1 MVGMERMSPFVSVIL
16 TSKHKNMLRQR
27 EILSLLSQGQS
38 QKSVC
43 ATVHCSKRS
52 VSEVSKAARDTG
64 KSPGELLAL
73 SDDELLTLLFPTTET
88 PAEDPRKAELE
99 ALMPEVMKRLKGKH
113 ATMQFVHETFY
124 KERCPD
130 GYGYTQFKLHVGKY
144 RESHDYSYHN
154 NYVPGEQMQIDF
166 AGDALYLTNRH
177 TGESQKLTILVCVM
191 PYSNLPFMM
200 AMPKA
205 TTEWFFHGLNKAL
218 EFMGALPKEA
228 KSDNM
233 KQWVS
238 KSERY
243 SLTLSDGCVEWASY
257 YGIEPTACRVRQP
270 RDKGPVESAV
280 NHLYHYIYAR
290 IENDVFYELD
300 DINNRIW
307 ELLDEYCS
315 LSYKGSSRWEIFEKY
330 ELPNMR
336 PLPQQMYRFRMRK
349 VVKLSSSYHV
359 CVGSERH
366 FYSVPYKYVGQMVKV
381 MWDVMYVEIYVEGK
395 LVWTHDRDYT
405 PYGYTTEKL
414 HMPESHLAY
423 EHNRSQNAATL
434 LDRAQRVGPFTRW
447 AVENILQ
454 HTTFP
459 QQAYGTCNG
468 VLSLGRTYGY
478 DRLESAAALMKA
490 EAGKAGYKLLSNIL
504 KNNRDTAA
512 VSTIISTTPKNDNVR
527 GASAYKGIVSPKDEP
542 KP

>member
-1 MVGMERMSPFVSVIL
+1 
-16 TSKHKNMLRQR
+16 MLRQR

-38 QKSVC
+38 QKSIC
-43 ATVHCSKRS
+43 SIVHCSKRS
-52 VSEVSKAARDTG
+52 VSEVSKSARDTG
-64 KSPGELLAL
+64 KSYGELLAL
-73 SDDELLTLLFPTTET
+73 SDSELLTILSPQEHVQV
-88 PAEDPRKAELE
+88 EDPRKAELE
-99 ALMPEVMKRLKGKH
+99 RLMPEVMKRLKGKH

-124 KERCPD
+124 KKQCPD
-130 GYGYTQFKLHVGKY
+130 GYSYTQFKLHVSKY

-154 NYVPGEQMQIDF
+154 DYEPGEQMQIDF
-166 AGDALYLTNRH
+166 AGDALYLTDRK
-177 TGESQKLTILVCVM
+177 TGKSQKLVVLVCVM

-218 EFMGALPKEA
+218 EFMGALPNEA

-233 KQWVS
+233 KQWVT

-243 SLTLSDGCVEWASY
+243 SLTLSDGTVEWATY

-290 IENDVFYELD
+290 IENDTFYELG
-300 DINNRIW
+300 DINSRIW
-307 ELLDEYCS
+307 KLLDEYCS
-315 LSYKGSSRWEIFEKY
+315 LPYKGSSRWEIFEKY

-349 VVKLSSSYHV
+349 EVKLGASYHV

-381 MWDVMYVEIYVEGK
+381 MWDVTSVEIYAEGK
-395 LVWTHDRDYT
+395 LVWTHDRKYDS
-405 PYGYTTEKL
+405 YGYTTEKS
-414 HMPESHLAY
+414 HMPEAHLAY

-434 LDRAQRVGPFTRW
+434 IDRAQRVGPFTKW

-454 HTTFP
+454 RTTFP

-478 DRLESAAALMKA
+478 DRLESASALMKA
-490 EAGKAGYKLLSNIL
+490 ETGKAGYKLLAGIL
-504 KNNRDTAA
+504 KSNRDKAA
-512 VSTIISTTPKNDNVR
+512 ANTIISTTPQNDNVR
-527 GASAYKGIVSPKDEP
+527 GASAFRSIVSPKD
-542 KP
+542 KPES

>member
-1 MVGMERMSPFVSVIL
+1 MCPFESNVNRL
-16 TSKHKNMLRQR
+16 NTRFMLRQR
-27 EILSLLSQGQS
+27 EIISLLNQGQS
-38 QKSVC
+38 QNAICSL
-43 ATVHCSKRS
+43 VHCSKRS
-52 VSEVSKAARDTG
+52 VSEVSKAVRDTG
-64 KSPGELLAL
+64 KSYGELLAL
-73 SDDELLTLLFPTTET
+73 SDSELLTVLSPQ
-88 PAEDPRKAELE
+88 AASQVEDPRKAELE
-99 ALMPEVMKRLKGKH
+99 RLMPEVMRLLKGRH

-124 KERCPD
+124 KKKCPE
-130 GYGYTQFKLHVGKY
+130 GYDYTQFKLHVTKY

-154 NYVPGEQMQIDF
+154 NYEPGEQMQIDF
-166 AGDALYLTNRH
+166 AGDALYLTDRR
-177 TGESQKLTILVCVM
+177 TGKPQKLVVLVCVM

-233 KQWVS
+233 KQWVT

-243 SLTLSDGCVEWASY
+243 SLTLSDGTVEWATY

-280 NHLYHYIYAR
+280 NNLYHYVYAR
-290 IENDVFYELD
+290 IENDTFYELA
-300 DINNRIW
+300 DINSRIW

-315 LSYKGSSRWEIFEKY
+315 LPYKGSSRWEIFEKY

-336 PLPQQMYRFRMRK
+336 PLPQEMYRFRMRK
-349 VVKLSSSYHV
+349 EVKLGSSYHV

-366 FYSVPYKYVGQMVKV
+366 FYSVPCKYVGQTVKV
-381 MWDVMYVEIYVEGK
+381 MWDVTAVEIYVEGR
-395 LVWTHDRDYT
+395 LVWTHDRKYDQ
-405 PYGYTTEKL
+405 YGYTTVKE

-423 EHNRSQNAATL
+423 EHSRSQNAATL
-434 LDRAQRVGPFTRW
+434 IDRAQRVGPFTRW
-447 AVENILQ
+447 AVEDILQ

-468 VLSLGRTYGY
+468 VLSLGKTYGY
-478 DRLESAAALMKA
+478 ERLESAAALMKA
-490 EAGKAGYKLLSNIL
+490 EAGKAAYRLLANIL
-504 KNNRDTAA
+504 RNNRDKAA
-512 VSTIISTTPKNDNVR
+512 VNTIISTTPQNDNVR
-527 GASAYKGIVSPKDEP
+527 GASAYRGIVSSKDRQEP
-542 KP
+542 

>member
-1 MVGMERMSPFVSVIL
+1 M
-16 TSKHKNMLRQR
+16 
-27 EILSLLSQGQS
+27 
-38 QKSVC
+38 
-43 ATVHCSKRS
+43 
-52 VSEVSKAARDTG
+52 
-64 KSPGELLAL
+64 LAL
-73 SDDELLTLLFPTTET
+73 SDSELLTILSPQESLQ
-88 PAEDPRKAELE
+88 AEDPRKAELE
-99 ALMPEVMKRLKGKH
+99 LLMPEVLKRLKGKH

-124 KERCPD
+124 KKQCPD
-130 GYGYTQFKLHVGKY
+130 GYGYTQFKLHVRKY

-154 NYVPGEQMQIDF
+154 DYEPGGQMQIDF
-166 AGDALYLTNRH
+166 AGDALYLTDRK
-177 TGESQKLTILVCVM
+177 TGKPQKLVVLVCVM

-233 KQWVS
+233 KQWVT

-243 SLTLSDGCVEWASY
+243 SLTLSDGTVEWATY

-270 RDKGPVESAV
+270 RDKGPVESVV

-290 IENDVFYELD
+290 IENDTYELE
-300 DINNRIW
+300 DINSRIW

-315 LSYKGSSRWEIFEKY
+315 LPYKGSSRWEIFEKY

-336 PLPQQMYRFRMRK
+336 PLPRQMYRFRMRK
-349 VVKLSSSYHV
+349 EVKLGASYHV

-366 FYSVPYKYVGQMVKV
+366 FYSVPHKYVGQMVKV
-381 MWDVMYVEIYVEGK
+381 MWDVTSVEIYAEGK
-395 LVWTHDRDYT
+395 LVWTHDRKCD
-405 PYGYTTEKL
+405 PYGYTTVKE

-434 LDRAQRVGPFTRW
+434 IDRARRVGPFTKW

-454 HTTFP
+454 RTTFP

-490 EAGKAGYKLLSNIL
+490 ETGKAGYKLLSNIL
-504 KNNRDTAA
+504 KYNRDKAA
-512 VSTIISTTPKNDNVR
+512 ANIIISKTPMNDNVR
-527 GASAYKGIVSPKDEP
+527 GASAFRSIVSHKD
-542 KP
+542 KPES

>member
-1 MVGMERMSPFVSVIL
+1 
-16 TSKHKNMLRQR
+16 MLRQR
-27 EILSLLSQGQS
+27 EILSLLSQGQP
-38 QKSVC
+38 QKSIC
-43 ATVHCSKRS
+43 SAVHCSKRS

-64 KSPGELLAL
+64 KSYGELLAL
-73 SDDELLTLLFPTTET
+73 SDSELLTILSPQESLQ
-88 PAEDPRKAELE
+88 AEDPRKAELE
-99 ALMPEVMKRLKGKH
+99 LLMPEVLKRLKGKH
-113 ATMQFVHETFY
+113 ATMQFIHETFY
-124 KERCPD
+124 KKQRPD
-130 GYGYTQFKLHVGKY
+130 GYGYTQFKLHVRKY

-154 NYVPGEQMQIDF
+154 DYEPGGQMQIDF
-166 AGDALYLTNRH
+166 AGDALYLTDRK
-177 TGESQKLTILVCVM
+177 TGKPQKLVVLVCVM

-233 KQWVS
+233 KQWVT

-243 SLTLSDGCVEWASY
+243 SLTLSDGTVEWATY

-270 RDKGPVESAV
+270 RDKGPVESVV

-290 IENDVFYELD
+290 IENDTFYELE
-300 DINNRIW
+300 DINSRIW

-315 LSYKGSSRWEIFEKY
+315 LPYKGSSRWEIFEKY

-336 PLPQQMYRFRMRK
+336 PLPRQMYRFRMRK
-349 VVKLSSSYHV
+349 EVKLGASYHV

-366 FYSVPYKYVGQMVKV
+366 FYSVPHKYVGQMVKV
-381 MWDVMYVEIYVEGK
+381 MWDVTSVEIYAEGK
-395 LVWTHDRDYT
+395 LVWTHDRKCD
-405 PYGYTTEKL
+405 PYGYTTVKE

-434 LDRAQRVGPFTRW
+434 IDRARRVGPFTKW

-454 HTTFP
+454 RTTFP

-478 DRLESAAALMKA
+478 DRLESAATLMKA
-490 EAGKAGYKLLSNIL
+490 ETGKAGYKLLSNIL
-504 KNNRDTAA
+504 KHNRDKAA
-512 VSTIISTTPKNDNVR
+512 ANTIISKTPMNDNVR
-527 GASAYKGIVSPKDEP
+527 GASAFRSIVSHKD
-542 KP
+542 KPES

>member
-1 MVGMERMSPFVSVIL
+1 
-16 TSKHKNMLRQR
+16 MLRQR
-27 EILSLLSQGQS
+27 EILSLLSQGLS
-38 QKSVC
+38 QNSIC
-43 ATVHCSKRS
+43 AAIHCSKRN

-64 KSPGELLAL
+64 KSYGELIAL
-73 SDDELLTLLFPTTET
+73 SDSELLTILSPQDQVLV
-88 PAEDPRKAELE
+88 EDPRKAELE
-99 ALMPEVMKRLKGKH
+99 RLMPEVIKRLKGKH

-124 KERCPD
+124 KKQCPD
-130 GYGYTQFKLHVGKY
+130 GYGYTQFKLHVSKY

-154 NYVPGEQMQIDF
+154 DYEPGEQMQIDF
-166 AGDALYLTNRH
+166 AGDALYLTDRN
-177 TGESQKLTILVCVM
+177 TGKSQKLVVLVCVM

-233 KQWVS
+233 KQWVT

-243 SLTLSDGCVEWASY
+243 SLTLSDGTVEWATY
-257 YGIEPTACRVRQP
+257 YSIEPTACRVRQP

-280 NHLYHYIYAR
+280 NHLYNYIYAR
-290 IENDVFYELD
+290 IENDVFYELAD
-300 DINNRIW
+300 VNGRIW

-315 LSYKGSSRWEIFEKY
+315 LPYKGSSRWEIFEKY

-349 VVKLSSSYHV
+349 EVKLGASYHV

-366 FYSVPYKYVGQMVKV
+366 FYSVPCKYVGQMVKV
-381 MWDVMYVEIYVEGK
+381 MWDVTSVEIYAEGK
-395 LVWTHDRDYT
+395 LVWTHDRKYD
-405 PYGYTTEKL
+405 PYGYTTEKS
-414 HMPESHLAY
+414 HMPEAHLAY
-423 EHNRSQNAATL
+423 EHNRSQNAAML
-434 LDRAQRVGPFTRW
+434 IDRAQRVGPFTKW

-454 HTTFP
+454 RTTFP

-490 EAGKAGYKLLSNIL
+490 ETGKAGYKLLAGIL
-504 KNNRDTAA
+504 KSNRDKAA
-512 VSTIISTTPKNDNVR
+512 ANTIISTTPQNDNVR
-527 GASAYKGIVSPKDEP
+527 GASAYRSIVSPKD
-542 KP
+542 KPES